1 MLTFIATAE
10 VLFWVVLAAG
20 LAVRYLLRSPR
31 LGAAVLLGVPLIDL
45 LLLIA
50 TTIDLRDGGEAEF
63 THGLAFAYLGFTIA
77 FGHSMIRWADQRFA
91 HRFAGGPEPWKPPK
105 EGWANVRYEWREF
118 GKAMLAWA
126 ISCALLL
133 AAILLVDDP
142 DRTEAL
148 EGWILRLS
156 IVVGIW
162 SLWPITATLSPRG
175 MR

>member
-1 MLTFIATAE
+1 
-10 VLFWVVLAAG
+10 
-20 LAVRYLLRSPR
+20 
-31 LGAAVLLGVPLIDL
+31 
-45 LLLIA
+45 
-50 TTIDLRDGGEAEF
+50 
-63 THGLAFAYLGFTIA
+63 
-77 FGHSMIRWADQRFA
+77 
-91 HRFAGGPEPWKPPK
+91 
-105 EGWANVRYEWREF
+105 
-118 GKAMLAWA
+118 MLAWA

-148 EGWILRLS
+148 QGWILRLS